1 MKGKFSGVTIVIPCM
16 NEASLILNSI
26 SRIDNVI
33 SARYAETNYEIVIV
47 DDGSSDDIS
56 GSLLLIE
63 PEKFVSQFTLKLLS
77 LSENVGKDLAI
88 VSSVPQIANES
99 DLVVIVDAD
108 GEHPFDLIP
117 EFHDKMRSQEETE
130 QIVGLRHGS
139 NAPQLWRK
147 LGGWIYSRMTDRAQN
162 GVVETDFRIVR
173 KDLLERIYQ
182 LEEKKVH
189 LQTSFARLTPVTE
202 FIEFKVSSTLFEKP
216 SLRKSRWGF
225 MKLFEYASISLMKSD
240 NKVSKLLLFSFLLNL
255 VIGTVLISLVLI
267 GTVLNGTRNGTLTI
281 LLVNSLFFM
290 SNSFFLFVI
299 TTYLRLIYI
308 EVQNSPRFKIQ
319 GVRKIL

>member
-16 NEASLILNSI
+16 NEASIILNSLMK
-26 SRIDNVI
+26 IDNVI

-47 DDGSSDDIS
+47 DDGSSDNIS
-56 GSLLLIE
+56 GQLLLIE
-63 PEKFVSQFTLKLLS
+63 PGEFNSHFTLKLLS
-77 LSENVGKDLAI
+77 LSKNVGKDLAI
-88 VSSVPQIANES
+88 VSSVPQITNES

-117 EFHDKMRSQEETE
+117 EFHDMMRSQEEIE
-130 QIVGLRHGS
+130 QIVGLRQGS

-147 LGGWIYSRMTDRAQN
+147 LGGWIFSRMTNRAQK

-189 LQTSFARLTPVTE
+189 LQTSFARLAPVTQFVE
-202 FIEFKVSSTLFEKP
+202 FNVFPAAFEKLSP
-216 SLRKSRWGF
+216 RKSRWGF
-225 MKLFEYASISLMKSD
+225 MKLFDYASISLMKSD
-240 NKVSKLLLFSFLLNL
+240 NQVSKLLLFSFLFNL
-255 VIGTVLISLVLI
+255 AIGTILISLVLI

-319 GVRKIL
+319 EVRKIF